1 ISRARMSSERAAV
14 DAAKAADTAM
24 RTESLLIYSSPLLV
38 YDGIVAVWEGVF
50 MLPFLLPPNVGVTR
64 WPPGYSV
71 HGKKKPVN
79 EARCWLQLHR
89 YSAARPAR
97 AAGAAFRASWP
108 RSRPLARIPRDFHTA
123 LRPKDAGRRRRGG
136 QPWSPGTQSID
147 PTIRSR
153 PCCRRL
159 VRRRRPRCEIP
170 SRWSWRWAPPPAAA
184 ESRRRRYRPCRP
196 STRTMDTP
204 GRKTPA
210 D

>member
-1 ISRARMSSERAAV
+1 MWKLCSVAGILLYESSYSFSTSSRLILPSNSSLAGVDTEGTSWYPISRARMSSERAAV

-24 RTESLLIYSSPLLV
+24 RTESLFIYSSPLLV

-123 LRPKDAGRRRRGG
+123 LRPKDAGRRRPGG
-136 QPWSPGTQSID
+136 QPLSP
-147 PTIRSR
+147 
-153 PCCRRL
+153 
-159 VRRRRPRCEIP
+159 E
-170 SRWSWRWAPPPAAA
+170 
-184 ESRRRRYRPCRP
+184 
-196 STRTMDTP
+196 
-204 GRKTPA
+204 
-210 D
+210 